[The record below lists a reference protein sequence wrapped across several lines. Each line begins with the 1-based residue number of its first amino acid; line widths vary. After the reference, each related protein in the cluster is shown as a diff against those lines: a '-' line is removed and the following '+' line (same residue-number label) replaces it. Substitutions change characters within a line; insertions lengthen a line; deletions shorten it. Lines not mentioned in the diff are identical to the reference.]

1 MGYPDDL
8 SMEGREHERRH
19 HFRGKA
25 RPGRVL
31 PVKFRAASHTA
42 WVTAD
47 TRDIGVGGAFIV
59 TKLGQPAGSQ
69 ITVELT
75 LPTTDQTF
83 SLPAIVRWVAGDG
96 MGVQFVGVDVDV
108 LLELNDYFATLTGAA

>member
-1 MGYPDDL
+1 
-8 SMEGREHERRH
+8 MERPRHERRR

-31 PVKFRAASHTA
+31 PVRFRAASHTA
-42 WVTAD
+42 WVTAE
-47 TRDIGVGGAFIV
+47 TRNIGVGGAFIATPLV
-59 TKLGQPAGSQ
+59 QPVGSQ
-69 ITVELT
+69 LTVELN

-83 SLPAIVRWVAGDG
+83 ALPSVVRWSAADG

-108 LLELNDYFATLTGAA
+108 LLELNDYFATLTGTA

>member
-1 MGYPDDL
+1 MDQHH
-8 SMEGREHERRH
+8 RHERRR

-31 PVKFRAASHTA
+31 PIRFRAAAHTA
-42 WVTAD
+42 WVTAE
-47 TRDIGVGGAFIV
+47 TRNIGVGGAFIV
-59 TKLGQPAGSQ
+59 SQLAQPVGSQ
-69 ITVELT
+69 LLVELT

-83 SLPAIVRWVAGDG
+83 SLPAVVRWATGDG

-108 LLELNDYFATLTGAA
+108 LLELNDYFATLTGSA